1 MRQPSSSR
9 CRSAAADTYAGAVT
23 ARLRRRGLVGLLAGG
38 LALAGCG
45 SGARP
50 AAVPRCT
57 AGSFV
62 LTVEQAQNAATI
74 AAVGQRLRLPDHA
87 VTIALA
93 TALQESKLRNLS
105 YGDRDSVGLFQQRP
119 SQGWGPPA
127 KLRVPRLSSAAFY
140 NRLVKVPGWAS
151 LPLTE
156 AAQRVQRSGA
166 PDAYAQWEDQARG
179 LARALT
185 GEVPAGL
192 ACRFRPVR
200 RPDPALEQTA
210 VLELGPGGLTRT
222 GAARTWASAAWL
234 VAHAS
239 AYGVTVV
246 SLDGQTWTANTGA
259 WRPDAKAASVLAWR

>member
-1 MRQPSSSR
+1 M
-9 CRSAAADTYAGAVT
+9 T
-23 ARLRRRGLVGLLAGG
+23 ARLRRRGLTALLAGG

-50 AAVPRCT
+50 AAVPQCT
-57 AGSFV
+57 AGAFV

-74 AAVGQRLRLPDHA
+74 AAVGQRLGLPNHA
-87 VTIALA
+87 VTVALA

-127 KLRVPRLSSAAFY
+127 MLRVPRLSSAAFY
-140 NRLVKVPGWAS
+140 RRLVKVPGWAS
-151 LPLTE
+151 LPLTQ

-179 LARALT
+179 LARAFT

-200 RPDPALEQTA
+200 LPVPALEQTA

-234 VAHAS
+234 IAHAS

-246 SLDGQTWTANTGA
+246 SLSGQTWTAKTGA
-259 WRPDAKAASVLAWR
+259 WRPDAKAANVLAWR

>member
-1 MRQPSSSR
+1 M
-9 CRSAAADTYAGAVT
+9 TV
-23 ARLRRRGLVGLLAGG
+23 RLRRRGLIALLAGG

-45 SGARP
+45 SGASP
-50 AAVPRCT
+50 AAVPQCT
-57 AGSFV
+57 AGSLI

-74 AAVGQRLRLPDHA
+74 AAVGTRLGLPNHA
-87 VTIALA
+87 VTVALA
-93 TALQESKLRNLS
+93 TALQESKLRNLPD
-105 YGDRDSVGLFQQRP
+105 GDRDSVGLFQQRP

-140 NRLVKVPGWAS
+140 RRLVAVPGWAA

-192 ACRFRPVR
+192 SCRFRPVR
-200 RPDPALEQTA
+200 WPDPALEPTA
-210 VLELGPGGLTRT
+210 ALELGPGGLTHT

-234 VAHAS
+234 VAHAL

-246 SLDGQTWTANTGA
+246 SLSGQTWTANSGA
-259 WRPDAKAASVLAWR
+259 WRPDAKAGSVLAWR